1 MTKSGVFE
9 VPDKNYDSI
18 VKLYNHF
25 KPLLGADQFETFCGD
40 LLLKGQIVFCEEVT
54 KARAEGKI

>member
-18 VKLYNHF
+18 VKLYEHF
-25 KPLLGADQFETFCGD
+25 KPLLGSDTFETFCGD
-40 LLLKGQIVFCEEVT
+40 LLLKGQIVFCEDVSLLH
-54 KARAEGKI
+54 ASGKI